1 MTLHSGHLA
10 PPAGLGKHGA
20 MAEEMAIYRG
30 EALSIM
36 RALMDIRSEVRE
48 LRRLIE
54 EEDGEEEE
62 EQEGDS

>member
-1 MTLHSGHLA
+1 
-10 PPAGLGKHGA
+10 